1 MPLALG
7 FLVVTRGDFE
17 QSIFGGANYGRDCDS
32 IASMAGAI
40 AGTLH
45 GAQAIRPGWIDQIKR
60 ANRIDLDELG
70 NGLTLLARKLQQRE
84 LAEVQARN
92 NLLAQLSA

>member
-1 MPLALG
+1 VAG
-7 FLVVTRGDFE
+7 GDFE

-45 GAQAIRPGWIDQIKR
+45 GVQTIRPAWIRQVNSINRCDFTEMALGLAALTSRLQRDQ
-60 ANRIDLDELG
+60 LE
-70 NGLTLLARKLQQRE
+70 QSWQRE
-84 LAEVQARN
+84 QAFAH
-92 NLLAQLSA
+92 LLTNA